1 LFSIVINPRS
11 KGIAPSEEE
20 GTVTTELTADG
31 LMVLLLCM
39 HLFVTNALYYI
50 IPIVIPSMLLA
61 NFCSLL
67 TRDFRVNKK
76 REKSRERERGRE
88 FTVKLL
94 LAFSLRAGC

>member
-1 LFSIVINPRS
+1 LFSIVINPPS

-31 LMVLLLCM
+31 LMVLLL
-39 HLFVTNALYYI
+39 FVTNALYYI
-50 IPIVIPSMLLA
+50 IPIVILSMLLA
-61 NFCSLL
+61 NFFSLL

-88 FTVKLL
+88 FTVKFL
-94 LAFSLRAGC
+94 LAFFC